1 MCVVCVRVMCAVC
14 FFFSGRRRH
23 TRCALVTGVQTC
35 ALPICA
41 ATLAAEK
48 LGAAPAQ
55 PVAAPTVAASPAASP
70 AVVRRKRPNIL
81 LIMSDQER
89 GGADL
94 PAGLGLEAHEWI
106 AARGT
111 RFTNF
116 NVNTTPCSPSRSN
129 LYTGQQIGRATCW
142 EKMCQYVLI
151 P

>member
-1 MCVVCVRVMCAVC
+1 MN
-14 FFFSGRRRH
+14 RRDFIK
-23 TRCALVTGVQTC
+23 TVAAGS
-35 ALPICA
+35 A

-116 NVNTTPCSPSRSN
+116 KVNTTPCSPSRSN
-129 LYTGQQIGRATCW
+129 LYTGQHTKQIGRAPCR
-142 EKMCQYVLI
+142 ERGCQEV
-151 P
+151 

>member
-1 MCVVCVRVMCAVC
+1 MDWLCFVVHVFC
-14 FFFSGRRRH
+14 FFSSGRRH

-35 ALPICA
+35 ALPI
-41 ATLAAEK
+41 E

-94 PAGLGLEAHEWI
+94 PAGLGLEAPEWI

-111 RFTNF
+111 RFTRSERRR
-116 NVNTTPCSPSRSN
+116 VGKECVSTCISRVE
-129 LYTGQQIGRATCW
+129 QDH
-142 EKMCQYVLI
+142 
-151 P
+151 